1 MAVHYVG
8 IDRMLADMQWST
20 KSAYQIQSTFYIISQ
35 RSAGELLSQTSLKPS
50 LGKMVPV
57 GQRICIE
64 MSSAASRQQGLAAE
78 CCGNGRNDVGSNLR
92 YLFEGKMNH
101 QAEPPRVVQHGLP
114 AVFRVVFRTIGG
126 FAERV
131 CRRFR
136 RMASGRISTSLRTA
150 PAR

>member
-1 MAVHYVG
+1 MAVLYVG

-35 RSAGELLSQTSLKPS
+35 RSTEDLLSQTSLKLS

-64 MSSAASRQQGLAAE
+64 MASAESRQLGLAAE
-78 CCGNGRNDVGSNLR
+78 CCGNGRIDVKSNLR
-92 YLFEGKMNH
+92 YLFEGRMNH
-101 QAEPPRVVQHGLP
+101 QAERPLVVQHSLP
-114 AVFRVVFRTIGG
+114 TVFRVVFRTIGG